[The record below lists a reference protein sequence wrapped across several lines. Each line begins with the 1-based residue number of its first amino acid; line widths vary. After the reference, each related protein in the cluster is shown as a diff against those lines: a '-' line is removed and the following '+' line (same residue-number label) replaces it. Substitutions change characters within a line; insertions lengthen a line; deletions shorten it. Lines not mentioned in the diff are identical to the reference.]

1 MRQSFARF
9 AVVASLAFAGLA
21 VGGKPAT
28 LTPSQPLP
36 SYTAVQW
43 SNFFGSAAKAS
54 MLSQKIAKE
63 YFLIA
68 ANVDV
73 QNNRTNLANSINE
86 FEATFNTL
94 QNGDGAQNFPKFAN
108 GEIQGKFD
116 KVTSL
121 WNELKPIVNTVA
133 TGGTPDKTTYNNV
146 DTTSTQILGTLEVID
161 GYFTAG
167 AEAQIGNANYTT
179 AVQALSGS
187 RVLSQRLAKE
197 YTLVYLGVFPQESQ
211 SILRSGSEQ
220 FNSNLSTLKNS
231 KINAQVTAQVESIGQ
246 SWGAFFPLIQKAFD
260 STPSFEDV
268 RSVAQLNGPVLE
280 STGLAFVEVQNYG
293 ANTQVT
299 GVNTQGAG
307 N

>member
-1 MRQSFARF
+1 MRTTISRL
-9 AVVASLAFAGLA
+9 AVVATLAFAGLA

-28 LTPSQPLP
+28 MTPSQPLP
-36 SYTAVQW
+36 SYTAAQW

-68 ANVDV
+68 ASVDV

-86 FEATFNTL
+86 FESTFSTL

-121 WNELKPIVNTVA
+121 WNELKPIVNAVA
-133 TGGTPDKTTYNNV
+133 TGGTPDKTAYNSV

-167 AEAQIGNANYTT
+167 AEAQIGNTGYTT
-179 AVQALSGS
+179 AVQALSGN

-197 YTLVYLGVFPQESQ
+197 FTLVYLGVFPQESQ
-211 SILRSGSEQ
+211 SILRSGAEQ
-220 FNSNLSTLKNS
+220 FNSNLTTLKNA
-231 KINAQVTAQVESIGQ
+231 KINAQVTAQIESIGQ

-260 STPSFEDV
+260 STPSLQDV
-268 RSVAQLNGPVLE
+268 NSVALLNGPLVE